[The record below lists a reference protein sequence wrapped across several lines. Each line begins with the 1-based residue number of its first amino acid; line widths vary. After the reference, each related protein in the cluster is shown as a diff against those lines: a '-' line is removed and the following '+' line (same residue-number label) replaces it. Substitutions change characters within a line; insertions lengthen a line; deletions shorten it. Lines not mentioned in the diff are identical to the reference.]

1 MGSNRTSIGNAAG
14 ENLFTFT
21 AAGQDSG
28 PLMYYVSP
36 AGNKPH
42 NYSLVR
48 GCSEFTFGL
57 TGTGTGLQITV
68 YFTTDLATANGT
80 ATGAN
85 AVWFLAPAPSTEAS
99 AQWSNPMT
107 NVVGQNVL
115 HFKANAIAFRA
126 VSAADPSGAP
136 LVGSTGLQMLAGY

>member
-1 MGSNRTSIGNAAG
+1 MGSNNTTIGNHAG
-14 ENLFTFT
+14 EDLFTFT

-28 PLMYYVSP
+28 PLLYYVSP

-48 GCSEFTFGL
+48 ACRDFTFGL
-57 TGTGTGLQITV
+57 TGTGTGLQVTL
-68 YFTTDLATANGT
+68 YFTTDVNTAAGISI
-80 ATGAN
+80 GAN

-99 AQWSNPMT
+99 AQWSNPMV
-107 NVVGQNVL
+107 NVVGQNACN
-115 HFKANAIAFRA
+115 FKANAIAFRA

-136 LVGSTGLQMLAGY
+136 LSGSVGLQMLAGF